1 MTTRVEFKHAYEPTI
16 RAIERGR
23 LSPAERQRAL
33 ARLKSLRDALPDGWD
48 RRSADADVAA
58 VERAMTALPMAVRA
72 PVSAGRRRAN
82 RLLSRALAA
91 VGPVEDRLGAAMG
104 AQAELRFILE
114 MAPVDEQPGI
124 ARMMLPLADHM
135 RRLTWE
141 QRTSRPHA

>member
-1 MTTRVEFKHAYEPTI
+1 MSTRAEFKEAYEPTI

-23 LSPAERQRAL
+23 LPRAESERAL
-33 ARLKSLRDALPDGWD
+33 ERLRSLRDDLPDEWD

-58 VERAMTALPMAVRA
+58 VERAVTARRA
-72 PVSAGRRRAN
+72 TVHTPPASHARAN

-91 VGPVEDRLGAAMG
+91 HGPVEDRLGAAMG
-104 AQAELRFILE
+104 AQAELRFILA

-135 RRLTWE
+135 KRLRWE
-141 QRTSRPHA
+141 HRTSRLHA